1 MLVVGQCV
9 LNGRLAKGHRVYRL
23 TEQFER
29 GTKLLSSEQHGAG
42 CPHLLWMVKV
52 VEQEQLSIGWEES

>member
-1 MLVVGQCV
+1 MSEVGQRV

-23 TEQFER
+23 TGQFER
-29 GTKLLSSEQHGAG
+29 GAKRLSSEQHRAG
-42 CPHLLWMVKV
+42 CLHLLWMVKV